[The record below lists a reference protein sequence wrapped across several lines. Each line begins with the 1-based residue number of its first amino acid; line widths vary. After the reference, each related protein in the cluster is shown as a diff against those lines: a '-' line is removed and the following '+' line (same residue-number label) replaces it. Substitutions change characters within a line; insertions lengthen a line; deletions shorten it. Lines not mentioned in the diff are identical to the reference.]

1 MKLLGPAELLFVAS
15 EVSYEQL
22 ALAFTAVSDEPMDD
36 VFVLFDEWCRKN
48 NLHISRRSTRLQQK
62 LTFAEFIVNTSDAA

>member
-36 VFVLFDEWCRKN
+36 ELRILNAADLPAALDALAGAPQVLR
-48 NLHISRRSTRLQQK
+48 LVLGRIS
-62 LTFAEFIVNTSDAA
+62 V